1 MRVPKR
7 PFAFL
12 QGNTQFYSC
21 TQTAILS
28 FIAKYKILKTVPK
41 RSFIFTTK
49 YKILKVAPKR
59 PLVYP

>member
-12 QGNTQFYSC
+12 QGNIQFYSC
-21 TQTAILS
+21 NQTAIRF

-41 RSFIFTTK
+41 RLFIFTTK
-49 YKILKVAPKR
+49 YKILKVVPKR